1 MRITIANIKGGVGKS
16 TLAKILSQK
25 FNLPVRNLDS
35 YQDPT
40 LFGVKEASEKSE
52 SWIADAGGYLG
63 KELKKT
69 AMESDLV
76 IVPTL
81 PSARDIVATASF
93 LEWLLS
99 FYTGKVLIVANQADE
114 KEAKE
119 VMEALEEALENVDY
133 AMVEDIRFSHIPR
146 IKSVRTWDMDEKK
159 WTDYL
164 KVWNRSQ
171 KKAAEHI
178 NAFCRELEKWIAKD
192 INSK

>member
-40 LFGVKEASEKSE
+40 LFGDIKEATEKSD
-52 SWIADAGGYLG
+52 SWIADTGGYLG
-63 KELKKT
+63 KDLKKT
-69 AMESDLV
+69 IEESDLV

-81 PSARDIVATASF
+81 PSVRDIVATASF
-93 LEWLLS
+93 LEWLLP
-99 FYTGKVLIVANQADE
+99 FYKGKVLIVANQSNE
-114 KEAKE
+114 KEAQE
-119 VMEALEEALENVDY
+119 VMEALKEALGNIDY
-133 AMVEDIRFSHIPR
+133 AAVEDIRFTRIPSV
-146 IKSVRTWDMDEKK
+146 KSVRSWDLQRSGWMDH
-159 WTDYL
+159 L

-178 NAFCRELEKWIAKD
+178 NTFCRELEEWIAKRY
-192 INSK
+192 K